1 MAYVIAEPCIDHQDQ
16 SCVAACPVDCIT
28 FEPGVD
34 RKLYIDP
41 DGCIDCGSCAT
52 SCPNDAIFRPQ
63 DLPGPWRA
71 YAAIDRTWYRDPDAA
86 RQGVEDLLRMA
97 V

>member
-16 SCVAACPVDCIT
+16 SCVEVCPVDCIT
-28 FEPGVD
+28 FEPGLD

-41 DGCIDCGSCAT
+41 SGCIDCGSCLT
-52 SCPNDAIFRPQ
+52 TCPNDAIFRAQ
-63 DLPGPWRA
+63 DLPRA
-71 YAAIDRTWYRDPDAA
+71 WQGYAAIDRAWYRDPEAA
-86 RQGVEDLLRMA
+86 RQGVDDLLRAA